1 MLSCQDYGTGIDVWS
16 IGCIFGEMLGRKA
29 MFPGTDYIHQLK
41 LIMNRLGTPSE
52 ADLWFVKNQKAR
64 NFVLGLP
71 HYEPQNLSK
80 LYPQASA
87 QAIDLLQQILV
98 VDPSKR
104 ITVDDALAHPY
115 LADVRDLECEQVST
129 SPIEWDDIESLRD
142 ESLNRENLQRLLIQ
156 DFTSMHAIDMQRRTS
171 VTGGTS

>member
-104 ITVDDALAHPY
+104 ITVDDAL
-115 LADVRDLECEQVST
+115 
-129 SPIEWDDIESLRD
+129 
-142 ESLNRENLQRLLIQ
+142 
-156 DFTSMHAIDMQRRTS
+156 
-171 VTGGTS
+171 